1 MKEDYNDIDGLYAED
16 IAVIVLTEKISFSN
30 GVFPVCIDWYNKY
43 NDRKNGNEGT
53 VNIVLQYSLIVLLN
67 A

>member
-1 MKEDYNDIDGLYAED
+1 VETIYLKEDYNDIDGLYAED
-16 IAVIVLTEKISFSN
+16 IAVIVLTEKLSFSN

-43 NDRKNGNEGT
+43 DVKNGDEGT
-53 VNIVLQYSLIVLLN
+53 VNMLYCI